1 MKIIVD
7 AMGGDNSPSEVV
19 KGALMAVEKLGVQI
33 ILVGDKNKI
42 DLPQNDK
49 ISLVHTEEIIDCDDD
64 PVNSIRTKKDSSIVV
79 GLKLLADKKG
89 DAFVSAGSTGAV
101 ISGATL
107 IVKRIKGIRRAA
119 LGAIIP
125 TKKGYTLLID
135 GGANADCTE
144 EFLQQFAIMGNAY
157 AKALMGIDNPKIGL
171 LNNGVEETKGNE
183 VSKKAHALLKEMP
196 INFIGN
202 IEAREVLNGVTDV
215 LVTDGFSGNVFIKT
229 TEGTAKFFAGL
240 IKEMLT
246 KNIFTKICAL
256 ILSKGIKNMKD
267 ILNSDK
273 FGGVPVLGVNGVVIK
288 AHGSSK
294 DEAFYNAIRQAS
306 EFAKKDVV
314 GAIESNI

>member
-7 AMGGDNSPSEVV
+7 AMGGDNAPGEVV
-19 KGALMAVEKLGVQI
+19 KGALMAVEKLGVEV

-42 DLPQNDK
+42 EMPQNDK
-49 ISLVHTEEIIDCDDD
+49 ISLVHTEEVIDCDDD

-79 GLKLLADKKG
+79 GLKMLSEKQG

-125 TKKGYTLLID
+125 TKKGYTLLMD

-157 AKALMGIDNPKIGL
+157 AKALMGVDNPKIGL

-183 VSKKAHALLKEMP
+183 MSKKAYVLLKETD

-246 KNIFTKICAL
+246 KNILTKICAL
-256 ILSKGIKNMKD
+256 ILSKGIKHIKD
-267 ILNSDK
+267 VLNSDK
-273 FGGVPVLGVNGVVIK
+273 FGGAPVLGVNGVVIK

-294 DEAFYNAIRQAS
+294 AEAFYNAIRQAS

-314 GAIESNI
+314 GAIERNI

>member
-7 AMGGDNSPSEVV
+7 AMGGDNAPAEVV
-19 KGALMAVEKLGVQI
+19 KGALLAVEKLGVEV

-42 DLPQNDK
+42 EMPLNDK
-49 ISLVHTEEIIDCDDD
+49 ISLVHTEEVIDCDDD

-79 GLKLLADKKG
+79 GLKMLSEKQG

-125 TKKGYTLLID
+125 TKKGYTLLMD

-144 EFLQQFAIMGNAY
+144 DFLQQFAIMGNAY
-157 AKALMGIDNPKIGL
+157 AKALMGVDNPKIGL

-183 VSKKAHALLKEMP
+183 MSKKAYALLKETD

-202 IEAREVLNGVTDV
+202 IEAREILNGVTDV

-229 TEGTAKFFAGL
+229 TEGTAKFFSGL

-246 KNIFTKICAL
+246 KNILTKICAL
-256 ILSKGIKNMKD
+256 ILAKGIKNIKD

-273 FGGVPVLGVNGVVIK
+273 FGGAPVLGVNGVVIK

-294 DEAFYNAIRQAS
+294 AEAFYNAIRQAS

-314 GAIESNI
+314 GAIERNI

>member
-7 AMGGDNSPSEVV
+7 AMGGDNAPAEVV
-19 KGALMAVEKLGVQI
+19 KGALLAVEKLGVEV

-42 DLPQNDK
+42 EMPLNDK
-49 ISLVHTEEIIDCDDD
+49 ISLVHTEEVIDCDDD

-79 GLKLLADKKG
+79 GLKMLSEKQG

-125 TKKGYTLLID
+125 TKKGYTLLMD

-144 EFLQQFAIMGNAY
+144 DFLQQFAIMGNAY
-157 AKALMGIDNPKIGL
+157 AKALMGVDNPKIGL

-183 VSKKAHALLKEMP
+183 MSKKAYALLKETD

-229 TEGTAKFFAGL
+229 TEGTAKFFSGL

-246 KNIFTKICAL
+246 KNILTKICAL
-256 ILSKGIKNMKD
+256 ILSKGIKNIKD

-273 FGGVPVLGVNGVVIK
+273 FGGAPVLGVNGVVIK

-294 DEAFYNAIRQAS
+294 AEAFYNAIRQAS

-314 GAIESNI
+314 GAIERNI